1 MPPAD
6 FLGPV
11 RRAVAAM
18 LVLATAALAPA
29 AADEVPTSWD
39 EVAAPSANA

>member
-1 MPPAD
+1 MPIPN
-6 FLGPV
+6 LLSPM